1 MPNSSKDGDTVYVR
15 DLDDVPDSSP
25 LVIVVY
31 DPNAMGDHSYNDLVY
46 QGVETAARQYGLR
59 TLQGAPASTTEGL
72 MYLESLLLQ
81 MSTPPDTIRR
91 LLIVLTS
98 AYLPYFSMRAS
109 ACSSPSSRA
118 RWRLFTPSCFW
129 PFRQRARPRKRWP
142 SLYSGH

>member
-1 MPNSSKDGDTVYVR
+1 MPDT
-15 DLDDVPDSSP
+15 SP

-31 DPNAMGDHSYNDLVY
+31 DPNAMGDHSYNDLVC

-91 LLIVLTS
+91 L
-98 AYLPYFSMRAS
+98 
-109 ACSSPSSRA
+109 
-118 RWRLFTPSCFW
+118 
-129 PFRQRARPRKRWP
+129 
-142 SLYSGH
+142 